1 MQDKTQRMLYVV
13 GMIGRKTED
22 TLIAGFIEARGVT
35 RVPTGEAQGIYKVHM
50 KGRKHAP
57 KKTGRGRKGRQR

>member
-1 MQDKTQRMLYVV
+1 MAYIV

-35 RVPTGEAQGIYKVHM
+35 RVPTGEAQEIYKVHM